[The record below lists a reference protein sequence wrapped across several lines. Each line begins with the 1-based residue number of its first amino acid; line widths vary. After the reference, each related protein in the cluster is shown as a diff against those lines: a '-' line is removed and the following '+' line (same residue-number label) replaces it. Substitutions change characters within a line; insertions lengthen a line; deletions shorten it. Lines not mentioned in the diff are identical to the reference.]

1 MECVG
6 WGLDMRIVAKGHSEV
21 TESSSHPKTGSIFAS
36 LMKYTDSMTGSFRNI
51 ILENLKNPPDPVQDR
66 NNQRN
71 SAAVI

>member
-6 WGLDMRIVAKGHSEV
+6 WGLDMRIVAKGHVEV

-51 ILENLKNPPDPVQDR
+51 ILEN
-66 NNQRN
+66 
-71 SAAVI
+71 